1 MEVIKNFFAFFGRTK
16 HETSMERPGKRD
28 ASEDAKKL
36 SPFLQ
41 AMGDPSLQV
50 TNIHAPSA
58 QTIYKSCFKR
68 NKHVQKSRNSGEK
81 TALKKIPET
90 LGRFLLTPQPN

>member
-1 MEVIKNFFAFFGRTK
+1 MK
-16 HETSMERPGKRD
+16 HETSVERPGKHD
-28 ASEDAKKL
+28 TSEDAKKL

-41 AMGDPSLQV
+41 AMGNPSLQV
-50 TNIHAPSA
+50 TNMHAPSA
-58 QTIYKSCFKR
+58 QTIYKSCFKK

-90 LGRFLLTPQPN
+90 LGRFLLAPQPN